1 MMYGQNL
8 GWEILRYFA
17 ALFFIV
23 RPWATV
29 RVTLCFASENETSDE
44 MCQERKIAASVFTET
59 PLV

>member
-29 RVTLCFASENETSDE
+29 RVTLCFASENVTSDE
-44 MCQERKIAASVFTET
+44 IAASVFTET